1 MVLGEEIFV
10 FDDIIDLEL
19 QTQILDYF
27 ENNHKEWYYFKKDVS
42 HGDDHTHYDYTF
54 PAWSVD
60 ANIKSN
66 VDENII
72 EIVKKIEK
80 NSLKKI
86 NMDFLSN
93 YRYKLS
99 CYPPLNPH
107 PSDDIIFRQIHIDKA
122 IPHLVIV
129 YYANDTEGSTTIFR
143 NKLGTNN
150 NSNEIVEKEA
160 IMGNFSNVEKI
171 MSVPPKQGR
180 VVVFDGILLHS
191 PGWPTK
197 ENRYIINFNTI
208 VKTKNKSII

>member
-10 FDDIIDLEL
+10 FDDIIDLES
-19 QTQILDYF
+19 QTQILNYF
-27 ENNHKEWYYFKKDVS
+27 VNNHKEWHYFKKDVS

-54 PAWSVD
+54 PAWSID

-66 VDENII
+66 VDEDIV
-72 EIVKKIEK
+72 EIVKNIEK
-80 NSLKKI
+80 NALDKI
-86 NMDFLSN
+86 NLKLLKN

-99 CYPPLNPH
+99 CYPPLSPYPDNEL
-107 PSDDIIFRQIHIDKA
+107 FLRQIHTDKE

-160 IMGNFSNVEKI
+160 IMGNFNNVEKLV
-171 MSVPPKQGR
+171 SVSPKQGR
-180 VVVFDGILLHS
+180 VVIFDGILLHA
-191 PGWPTK
+191 PGWPTQQ
-197 ENRYIINFNTI
+197 NRYIVNYNTI
-208 VKTKNKSII
+208 VKTQNTNFI